1 MIQSA
6 EQAQKLNAE
15 TLMQTLAKQ
24 NATAE
29 HFKSL
34 ESNKLESNKTVAQ
47 MTKAELIQLVKQA
60 YLLAMVECEANPII
74 PPINN
79 SHKVMI

>member
-29 HFKSL
+29 HFKS
-34 ESNKLESNKTVAQ
+34 LESNKTVAQ

-74 PPINN
+74 PPIDN